1 MDRQTIARLLV
12 VDDEPN
18 VLYSLE
24 KSLQSDWLQV
34 VTAATARE
42 GINLVRDQRPDAVI
56 LDVRLPDMSGLDAFD
71 EIRQIDPRLPVIILT
86 AYGTTET
93 AIEAMKR
100 GAFEYLLKPVD
111 FRQLRSLVGRAVELS
126 HLRHVPA
133 VIAENDPADDESV
146 DRIIGETPAMR
157 EVYKAI
163 GRVTPL
169 DVPVLIQGE
178 SGTGKELVARAI
190 YQHSRRAQ
198 KPFLAINCAAIP
210 EGILESELFGHE
222 KGAYTGADRRRIGK
236 FEQADQGTLFLDEI
250 GDMTLGTQPK
260 LLRVLQE
267 QKFERVGGDEV
278 VRTDVRVLAATNQNL
293 DERSAAGSF
302 RDDLLYRLR
311 VFTISIPPLRERR
324 EDLPLLI
331 NHFLKLL
338 SRRLGKRVDAVTPD
352 AIRLLEAYP
361 WPGNIRELQSAIRH
375 AYVQSA
381 GAVIT
386 SECLPEH
393 LRGEPPAPRLVNAER
408 DPQLVELTEL
418 VSSLLRAGEPDVY
431 DKVNA
436 VVDRVVL
443 EAALRHVKGSQA
455 QASKLLGISRT
466 TLRSKLLELGLMI
479 EKKLLPESTRSTEIS
494 N

>member
-1 MDRQTIARLLV
+1 M
-12 VDDEPN
+12 
-18 VLYSLE
+18 
-24 KSLQSDWLQV
+24 
-34 VTAATARE
+34 
-42 GINLVRDQRPDAVI
+42 
-56 LDVRLPDMSGLDAFD
+56 
-71 EIRQIDPRLPVIILT
+71 
-86 AYGTTET
+86 
-93 AIEAMKR
+93 
-100 GAFEYLLKPVD
+100 
-111 FRQLRSLVGRAVELS
+111 
-126 HLRHVPA
+126 PA
-133 VIAENDPADDESV
+133 VIAENEPADDESV
-146 DRIIGETPAMR
+146 DRIIGHTSGMR

-163 GRVTPL
+163 GRVAPL

-222 KGAYTGADRRRIGK
+222 KGAFTGADRRRVGK

-250 GDMTLGTQPK
+250 GDMTLSTQPK
-260 LLRVLQE
+260 LLRLLQE
-267 QKFERVGGDEV
+267 QKFERLGGEEV

-293 DERSAAGSF
+293 DEMAAAGRF

-311 VFTISIPPLRERR
+311 VFTIWLPPLRERR
-324 EDLPLLI
+324 EDQHLLI
-331 NHFLKLL
+331 AHFLKVL
-338 SRRLGKRVDAVTPD
+338 SRRWGKRVDSVTPD

-361 WPGNIRELQSAIRH
+361 WPGNVRELQSAIRH

-381 GAVIT
+381 GEVIT

-393 LRGEPPAPRLVNAER
+393 LQGEPPATRLSKVEP

-418 VSSLLRAGEPDVY
+418 VSTLLRAGDSDVY

-436 VVDRVVL
+436 LVDRVVL
-443 EAALRHVKGSQA
+443 EAALRHVRGSLA

-466 TLRSKLLELGLMI
+466 TLRSKLLDLGLMI
-479 EKKLLPESTRSTEIS
+479 EKKLHSDSSRSDE
-494 N
+494 